1 MTPSPPDEALHF
13 RGKTLTPESPR
24 PLHIPEPSNIPVLE
38 NQMDPVFN
46 DTSTYERSGYNQVPQ
61 THGWLHG
68 GSKDG
73 QGGPNIQDAGSFQGL
88 QLNRGMQ
95 NEIIASACYPP
106 NPASGSENPGQL
118 SAVFSHPDSTYSH
131 AAPVAPVSQ
140 GFATPSEVDH
150 AQNPE
155 QSNMPDRLISEERVG
170 HNTGI
175 NFQSLLDNL
184 SNHNPGAT
192 IPAASAENSSLQPA
206 GESLKSQGTH
216 AHPQAQSHASIQAHY
231 TPNGEAYRQLSSAH
245 DAATTSPT
253 YSAQPSNI
261 QPQNQ
266 SQPFNIASGG
276 TPAVNNLLPT
286 GTFPQTPSTGAE
298 SQGSLQEPSVA
309 SKKGRVD
316 KQGRPIKLDDDD
328 APWGPEVQK
337 KYDEFLHDERI
348 YVTEGLWDRFPVGSR
363 LFVGQYCSLNL
374 PFVDLTVFSCA
385 GNLPTERVTKRDMFH
400 IFHKYGKLA
409 QISIKQA
416 YGFIQFLEASSCH
429 AALGVEQG
437 AIVRGR
443 KIQRSNRP
451 QILKFQSLSDR
462 LGLLKHPK
470 LPVHR
475 RHAVP
480 GHRSSAVPVLG
491 ELTSGARLIDT
502 TGLSPMNP
510 VGFHLVI
517 SGMNLL
523 TAADATI
530 IARRDRLPR
539 DPFGGLEMDIGH
551 ATEPQKDLIAASE
564 GAPVLRV
571 LLALLIL
578 EIDVTAASVRDRVV
592 SMKVKRICLC
602 LDELSEMYRRC
613 SSLYWR
619 NLIGGLN
626 TSSSLWTKSLTSRR
640 NFVLHVEN
648 AFRNRG
654 LRVDV
659 LVLGPRIPLGAAVHR
674 QFIEGVLAVVR
685 LSRPNQVSRKIPLQ
699 LFDRTA
705 GLDNVRFLDYP
716 ELEPNMSAELLSHQS
731 QAMQRGAAPA
741 AFAPNPAFI
750 VPPAQP
756 MSIPP
761 PGMPALSNPPNIAN
775 LIGSLDGPSLSTL
788 LSALQR
794 PPHSQPVS
802 ATQSPFSSPNPPPA
816 DLASLLT
823 NAHRPPPMHTTQQQ
837 PLPHPSFNLQP
848 VNAPVIT
855 DPTLL
860 SLLAKGLG
868 GQQQQGQ
875 GPVGPQVQNL
885 MQHLAK
891 WKQ

>member
-1 MTPSPPDEALHF
+1 MTPSPDEALHF

-46 DTSTYERSGYNQVPQ
+46 DTTTYECSVYKQVPQ
-61 THGWLHG
+61 THDGWSHG
-68 GSKDG
+68 GLKDG
-73 QGGPNIQDAGSFQGL
+73 QGGPSQTQDAGSFHGS
-88 QLNRGMQ
+88 QLNPGMQ
-95 NEIIASACYPP
+95 NAMIASAYYPP
-106 NPASGSENPGQL
+106 NPASGSEGVGHPSSG
-118 SAVFSHPDSTYSH
+118 FSHSNSIYSH
-131 AAPVAPVSQ
+131 PAPVAPVSE
-140 GFATPSEVDH
+140 GFATGSEVDH
-150 AQNPE
+150 AHPE
-155 QSNMPDRLISEERVG
+155 QSRMPDRQIAERVE
-170 HNTGI
+170 HNGGGV
-175 NFQSLLDNL
+175 NFQQLLDNL
-184 SNHNPGAT
+184 SHPNPGAT
-192 IPAASAENSSLQPA
+192 IPDASSAENSSLHQAPA
-206 GESLKSQGTH
+206 GESLESQGIP
-216 AHPQAQSHASIQAHY
+216 AHPHAQSHDSTQAHY
-231 TPNGEAYRQLSSAH
+231 TPNGEVAYHQFPSAH
-245 DAATTSPT
+245 DAAATASPA
-253 YSAQPSNI
+253 YAAQPSNI
-261 QPQNQ
+261 QSQTQ
-266 SQPFNIASGG
+266 SQPFNTAPGGAEALIA
-276 TPAVNNLLPT
+276 
-286 GTFPQTPSTGAE
+286 TFPQTPSTGAE

-309 SKKGRVD
+309 SKKGRVE
-316 KQGRPIKLDDDD
+316 KQGRSTKPGDDDS
-328 APWGPEVQK
+328 PWGPEVQK

-348 YVTEGLWDRFPVGSR
+348 YVTEGLWDRFPMGSR
-363 LFVGQYCSLNL
+363 LFV
-374 PFVDLTVFSCA
+374 

-416 YGFIQFLEASSCH
+416 YGFIQFLEAGSCR
-429 AALGVEQG
+429 AALDVEQG

-443 KIQRSNRP
+443 KIHLEISKPQRSTRP
-451 QILKFQSLSDR
+451 AQAPEPSRAPPPRRSRSPDFSRAAPGRTSVRAPADRYDRPKPYEPSRLPFSDFR
-462 LGLLKHPK
+462 DEPSHRSRRDDYRPPRSPSPRPFRGSRDGYRSRDRSPERFDRRERRRSRSPRSPRSPYSRDRRYRSISPRPRGIYEGEAD
-470 LPVHR
+470 LPVPR
-475 RHAVP
+475 RAQRDVP
-480 GHRSSAVPVLG
+480 EVQLLVLE
-491 ELTSGARLIDT
+491 ELD
-502 TGLSPMNP
+502 
-510 VGFHLVI
+510 
-517 SGMNLL
+517 
-523 TAADATI
+523 
-530 IARRDRLPR
+530 
-539 DPFGGLEMDIGH
+539 
-551 ATEPQKDLIAASE
+551 
-564 GAPVLRV
+564 
-571 LLALLIL
+571 
-578 EIDVTAASVRDRVV
+578 
-592 SMKVKRICLC
+592 
-602 LDELSEMYRRC
+602 
-613 SSLYWR
+613 
-619 NLIGGLN
+619 
-626 TSSSLWTKSLTSRR
+626 R

-716 ELEPNMSAELLSHQS
+716 ELEPNMSAELLSHQA

-741 AFAPNPAFI
+741 AFAPNPGFI
-750 VPPAQP
+750 VPTGQP
-756 MSIPP
+756 MPVPP
-761 PGMPALSNPPNIAN
+761 PGLPALSNPPNIAN

-823 NAHRPPPMHTTQQQ
+823 NTHRPPPMQPTAQQ
-837 PLPHPSFNLQP
+837 PLPHPPFNLQP

-855 DPTLL
+855 DPNLL

-875 GPVGPQVQNL
+875 GPTGPQVQNL